1 MRLRSYSGRTMNE
14 AMSLVRQHLG
24 PDAIIVSTQED
35 EDGRMSV
42 TAALDADLAP
52 LSASNGKQSA
62 SAIDMIGDALDGH
75 GLAPE
80 LAEKIIAAVLP
91 YDTEEP
97 LVALSSALATLYPF
111 RPVAAEDGKRR
122 FFLTGPPGGGKTV
135 TAAKLAARAVFAG
148 KRARLITADA
158 QRAGAAEQL
167 AAFAKILN
175 VPMERA
181 EDTSQLDAAIAVA
194 EPAELVIIDGPGV
207 NPYAGAERSDWKAL
221 AAAAKAEPLLVLP
234 AGGDVVDAL
243 EMARVFAADGCT
255 RLVVTRLDLSRRLA
269 SILAV
274 ADELRLPYAEAGVS
288 PAIADGLSPFN
299 PVLLGRLLL
308 AAQGRPKIQKRGE
321 S

>member
-1 MRLRSYSGRTMNE
+1 MRLRSFTGRTMNE
-14 AMSLVRQHLG
+14 AMGLVRQQLG
-24 PDAIIVSTQED
+24 ADAIIVSTQED
-35 EDGRMSV
+35 EDGLMSV
-42 TAALDADLAP
+42 TAALDADLALP
-52 LSASNGKQSA
+52 AEPAQS
-62 SAIDMIGDALDGH
+62 SAIDAISAALDAH
-75 GLAPE
+75 GISPD

-97 LVALSSALATLYPF
+97 LVALASALATLYPF
-111 RPVAAEDGKRR
+111 KPVVAEDGRRR
-122 FFLTGPPGGGKTV
+122 FFLAGPPGGGKTV

-148 KRARLITADA
+148 KRVRLITADA

-167 AAFAKILN
+167 VAFAKILN

-181 EDTSQLDAAIAVA
+181 EDAGQLAAAVAVA
-194 EPAELVIIDGPGV
+194 EPGELVVIDGPGV
-207 NPYAGAERSDWKAL
+207 NPYAAADRSDWKAL

-234 AGGDVVDAL
+234 AGGDVVDTAD
-243 EMARVFAADGCT
+243 MARIFAMDGCA
-255 RLVVTRLDLSRRLA
+255 RLVVTRLDLSRRLG

-274 ADELRLPYAEAGVS
+274 VEELRLPYAEAGVS

-308 AAQGRPKIQKRGE
+308 SAQARPKLHKRGE